1 MSQGL
6 ALIDEAMNL
15 ARKEKLALEAGEY
28 DDAIE
33 MAEKRGEITGM
44 AWNCLEH
51 AQQEPYRKKLMELMD
66 FQKQL
71 TELAIKARNVVREK
85 MNRSKLEKRRMK
97 GYSLAVSHAMQ

>member
-71 TELAIKARNVVREK
+71 TELAIKARDVVREK

>member
-6 ALIDEAMNL
+6 VLIDEAMEL
-15 ARKEKLALEAGEY
+15 ARREKAALEAGEY

-51 AQQEPYRKKLMELMD
+51 ANHEPYRKKLLELMD

-71 TELAIKARNVVREK
+71 TDLAVRARNAVRDK
-85 MNRSKLEKRRMK
+85 MNRSKQEKRRIK
-97 GYSLAVSHAMQ
+97 GYSMAVSHALQ